1 MPFGKWYRL
10 ISFQKTE
17 TISSVR
23 PRTLSLFITVSQI
36 PVTESEM
43 GSGKVSTWTVCFCTL
58 FSFPMKWIKE
68 IGHWKQVNMSL
79 SGLKVTHF
87 NRSYGS
93 VIASVLSCDSK
104 NSKQQTNRCYS
115 SVLLVKTEEE
125 WGQADPKD
133 PKDEEKRG
141 SVLRGFLLLYICL
154 LPAEPALCKLG

>member
-36 PVTESEM
+36 PITESET

-93 VIASVLSCDSK
+93 VISSVLSRD
-104 NSKQQTNRCYS
+104 KQKFKATDK
-115 SVLLVKTEEE
+115 SVLQLSFIRKNRGGVRTGWPKGPKRRREERLS
-125 WGQADPKD
+125 PS
-133 PKDEEKRG
+133 R
-141 SVLRGFLLLYICL
+141 
-154 LPAEPALCKLG
+154 LPPFIHLSPPRWACPM